1 MREKFLIAV
10 IIIFSLVLC
19 GCSNSKN
26 ISTDYLMNELEA
38 YFSKELH
45 SCKYVYKKSASQ
57 YSRSFLTS
65 ELAGI
70 IYYGVRTEKLWEL
83 DLLSDYSIRLADD
96 ESCFEIHILKVRSRS
111 DVDTIEKMLRKR
123 LEYLQNRSIYSYI
136 PDDYEE
142 HIMSAQV
149 YVIESFVVFLST
161 PDNARAYEILK
172 GII

>member
-1 MREKFLIAV
+1 MRGNFFVSL
-10 IIIFSLVLC
+10 IIIFSLVLS

-26 ISTDYLMNELEA
+26 ISADYLMNELEVC
-38 YFSKELH
+38 FSKDLH

-65 ELAGI
+65 ELAGT
-70 IYYGVRTEKLWEL
+70 IYYGVKTEKLWEL

-96 ESCFEIHILKVRSRS
+96 ESGLEIHILKVRSRS

-123 LEYLQNRSIYSYI
+123 LEYLQNRSVYIYI
-136 PDDYEE
+136 PENYEE
-142 HIMSAQV
+142 YIMSAQV

-161 PDNARAYEILK
+161 PDNSRAYEILK
-172 GII
+172 DNI